1 MFSVFQHYLDPLIEE
16 GLLQDVDQNIP
27 SNVYEQLSIAY
38 NQGSLGVINT
48 TRFFVPYYD
57 GMDPDE
63 YDYDL
68 LYEIWRNKDLQEI
81 VRYFNRKIIPD
92 FTIMSYQ
99 TKSVRLR
106 IVTNMIFKLVE
117 QGKLSKEFAIRLH
130 LNLSDTLQD
139 EHIQMINEDLP
150 F

>member
-1 MFSVFQHYLDPLIEE
+1 MFSVFSHFLDPLVEG
-16 GLLQDVDQNIP
+16 GLLQDVDQSKP

-38 NQGSLGVINT
+38 NQGSPGVIHT

-68 LYEIWRNKDLQEI
+68 LYEIWRNKDLQKI
-81 VRYFNRKIIPD
+81 VEYFNRKIIPD
-92 FTIMSYQ
+92 FTITSYQ
-99 TKSVRLR
+99 TKAVRLR
-106 IVTNMIFKLVE
+106 ITTSKIFKLVE